1 MEGVR
6 RDVVQLFLFFFF
18 FCIFLKFRRRKL
30 VGGGIGIIW
39 WTHKEEKIRIINGNG
54 SGEWRRKKIYQ
65 KNIRSFGN
73 VDVNDEIVRG
83 LLSLN
88 NRAAYKLPS
97 PSRCVHNA

>member
-39 WTHKEEKIRIINGNG
+39 WTHKEEKIRIMEMEMDLV
-54 SGEWRRKKIYQ
+54 SGGGKRYIRKIFD
-65 KNIRSFGN
+65 RS
-73 VDVNDEIVRG
+73 
-83 LLSLN
+83 
-88 NRAAYKLPS
+88 AM
-97 PSRCVHNA
+97 